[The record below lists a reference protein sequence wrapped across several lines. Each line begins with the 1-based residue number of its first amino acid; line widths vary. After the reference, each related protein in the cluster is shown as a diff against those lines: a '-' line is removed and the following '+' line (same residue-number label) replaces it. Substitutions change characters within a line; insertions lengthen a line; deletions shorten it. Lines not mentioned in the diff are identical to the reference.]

1 MGPIRGVAKALACFS
16 AIALLAYCGG
26 SNGSS
31 SEGSPLGV
39 PQITSLVPPS
49 IEAGS
54 PAFSLTIYGSNF
66 DPSCNVGWFQGG
78 QPLGTITPTL
88 NSTTQMT
95 VAISARDVAQIGLIS
110 VIISCLEGGA
120 NTQFLITGFP
130 RIEIDQAANDLVWDP
145 VRHVIYLSVPPT
157 VPSGSGIAVLD
168 PVAEKIVG
176 FTPLANNP
184 DVLAISDDAQ
194 YLYVGL
200 DDSSSVQRL
209 VLPQLT
215 PDIQYFLNTP
225 GDFPL
230 DIQVAPGAPHTTAVA
245 NGIAADPVTPAYGG
259 VTIFDDA
266 VPRPTSAPGPIDGG
280 PGSCFCASMQW
291 GSSLSALYSSNS
303 ETTGWDFYSLAV
315 NANGVVLSKDY
326 PNVFQDFNGDY
337 YFNIHYVQSTG
348 LIYSDDRTIVNPLS
362 GAVVG
367 SFSVPVG
374 IIDINRMVPDP
385 TLNIA
390 AFLSL
395 INCEF
400 PDGIGGCFGVATYKL
415 NDLSFINSFEISD
428 IKNVLGVINMVRWGQ
443 SGLAFNTDSGQVY
456 LVDIS
461 SLLQPGSAPS
471 AFRRVAGTYGIPH
484 NHGKVVTT
492 TMRRLPATGSNRSG

>member
-1 MGPIRGVAKALACFS
+1 MGPMRGVAKTLACFS
-16 AIALLAYCGG
+16 AIALLACCGG

-31 SEGSPLGV
+31 SEGSPLGI
-39 PQITSLVPPS
+39 PQITSLVPSS
-49 IEAGS
+49 IQAGS
-54 PAFSLTIYGSNF
+54 PPFTLTINGSNF
-66 DPSCNVGWFQGG
+66 DPSCKVGWFQGG
-78 QPLGTITPTL
+78 QPLGTITPKV

-95 VAISARDVAQIGLIS
+95 VAISARDVAQIGPVGVLMNCI
-110 VIISCLEGGA
+110 EGGA

-168 PVAEKIVG
+168 PVAAKIVS
-176 FTPLANNP
+176 FMPLANNP

-200 DDSSSVQRL
+200 DDSSSVQRF

-215 PDIQYFLNTP
+215 PDIQYSLSTP

-230 DIQVAPGAPHTTAVA
+230 DIQVAPGAPLTTAVA
-245 NGIAADPVTPAYGG
+245 NGIPNSIAPAYAG
-259 VTIFDDA
+259 VTIFDDD
-266 VPRPTSAPGPIDGG
+266 VPRPTSVPGPIDGG
-280 PGSCFCASMQW
+280 PGTCFCASTQW
-291 GSSLSALYSSNS
+291 GSNLSALYSSNS

-315 NANGVVLSKDY
+315 NSNGVVLSKDY
-326 PNVFQDFNGDY
+326 PNVFQDFNGIY
-337 YFNIHYVQSTG
+337 YFNIHYVPSTG
-348 LIYSDDRTIVNPLS
+348 LIYADDRTIVDPLS
-362 GAVVG
+362 GTVVG
-367 SFSVPVG
+367 SFSIPVG
-374 IIDINRMVPDP
+374 IIDINRMVPDS

-400 PDGIGGCFGVATYKL
+400 PDDIGGCFGVATYNL
-415 NDLSFINSFEISD
+415 NDLSFINSFEMSD
-428 IKNVLGVINMVRWGQ
+428 IKNVYGVINMVRWGQ

-461 SLLQPGSAPS
+461 SLLEPASATA
-471 AFRRVAGTYGIPH
+471 AFRRAAGRYRNPH
-484 NHGKVVTT
+484 NKGKVLTT
-492 TMRRLPATGSNRSG
+492 TMRRLPRSD